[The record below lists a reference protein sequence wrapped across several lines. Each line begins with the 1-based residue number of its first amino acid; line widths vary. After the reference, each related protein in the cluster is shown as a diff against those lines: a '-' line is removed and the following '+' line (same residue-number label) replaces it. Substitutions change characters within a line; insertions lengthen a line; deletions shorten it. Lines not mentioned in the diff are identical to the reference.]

1 MTLDELLE
9 AYEKR
14 KLKEQPIAVPG
25 DWSGF
30 GENFEMDISLDYFDT
45 LWKKVDVININD
57 QQFIVAKLLSGDV
70 YIAGFETTI
79 LRDTKSGPETKN
91 IFKTVFQI
99 TFDDRSSVGNKLG
112 YKNLYSVNGVYVSEK
127 FRNQGLAAK
136 MYKWFV
142 NNLELNILGDKH
154 QYFGARKLWTYLSNQ
169 IDIQV
174 DLVDLNNSEILET
187 DVILYHGKQD
197 GEYDQSV
204 WSDDNSKA
212 NIRPILTKIM

>member
-45 LWKKVDVININD
+45 LWKKVDVIENKGD
-57 QQFIVAKLLSGDV
+57 KFIIARLHSDHVF
-70 YIAGFETTI
+70 IAGFETTI
-79 LRDTKSGPETKN
+79 TRETKSGTEIKN
-91 IFKTVFQI
+91 VFRTIFQI
-99 TFDDRSSVGNKLG
+99 AFEDRNSIGNQLG
-112 YKNLYSVNGVYVSEK
+112 YNSLFSVRGVYVGNE
-127 FRNQGLAAK
+127 FRNRGLAAM
-136 MYKWFV
+136 MYKWIV
-142 NNLELNILGDKH
+142 NNLGLNILGDKH